1 MMTALAESFVP
12 LVAAH
17 VADLRAAGLLREAL
31 FIDGEWV
38 AASDGGTL
46 EVTDPASGESVA
58 HVASAT
64 PEDVRRAVAAAERA
78 RHGWWARPATE
89 RADVLLRWHDL
100 IKDNQEQLALLLTI
114 EEGKPLVEARG
125 EIAYS
130 AAFVRFYA
138 EEARRG
144 YGEVIPGNRSSRR
157 LFALRQPVGVIAA
170 ITPWNFPALMIARK
184 VAPALAAG
192 CGVVL
197 KPASEAPLS
206 GLALAELGARA
217 GLPAGIFNVV
227 HGEPEVVGAVLTS
240 DETVRMLTFTG
251 STEVGKLLMAQCA
264 GTVKR
269 MALELGG
276 NSPFIVF
283 DDADIGAAV
292 QGAIDSKFR
301 NAGQTCVCANRI
313 LVQSGIHDAF
323 VERFS
328 EAVNQL
334 KVGHGLDAEVAIGPL
349 IEDTAVAKVERHLSD
364 ATSKGAHV
372 VSGGQR
378 HELGGTFFAPTIL
391 VGATSEM
398 ELARGETFGPVA
410 PFFRFETE
418 EEALA
423 LANSTSSGLAAYFY
437 TKDLGRVFRVGEGL
451 EFGVVG
457 VNTGIIS
464 YEGAPFGGMKESGFG
479 REGSH
484 HGLEEFLEVKYLCV
498 DGI

>member
-1 MMTALAESFVP
+1 MVTALAESFVP
-12 LVAAH
+12 LVAGH
-17 VADLRAAGLLREAL
+17 VEELRAAGLLREDL
-31 FIDGEWV
+31 FIDGRWAP
-38 AASDGGTL
+38 AAGGARL
-46 EVTDPASGESVA
+46 EVRDPASGEA
-58 HVASAT
+58 IANIASAAA
-64 PEDVRRAVAAAERA
+64 EDVRHAVAVAERA
-78 RHGWWARPATE
+78 RHNWWARPATE
-89 RADVLLRWHDL
+89 RAEVLMRWHDL
-100 IKDNQEQLALLLTI
+100 IKEDQEQLAVLLTI
-114 EEGKPLVEARG
+114 EEGKPLAEARG
-125 EIAYS
+125 EVAYS
-130 AAFVRFYA
+130 AAFVRFYS

-157 LFALRQPVGVIAA
+157 LFSLRQPVGVVAA

-206 GLALAELGARA
+206 GLALAELGRRA

-227 HGEPEVVGAVLTS
+227 HGDPVVVGAVLTG

-251 STEVGKLLMAQCA
+251 STEVGKLLMSQCA

-269 MALELGG
+269 LALELGG
-276 NSPFIVF
+276 NAPFIVF
-283 DDADIGAAV
+283 DDADVDAAV

-323 VERFS
+323 VERFTK
-328 EAVNQL
+328 AVSPL
-334 KVGHGLDAEVAIGPL
+334 KVGHGLDAGVAIGPL
-349 IEDTAVAKVERHLSD
+349 IEESAVAKVERHLND
-364 ATSKGAHV
+364 ATTKGAQV
-372 VSGGQR
+372 LSGGQR
-378 HELGGTFFAPTIL
+378 HQLGGTFFEPTIL
-391 VGATSEM
+391 VGATSGM

-410 PFFRFETE
+410 PFFRFDTE
-418 EEALA
+418 EEALT

-437 TKDLGRVFRVGEGL
+437 TKDLGRAFRIGEGL

-457 VNTGIIS
+457 VNTGVIS

>member
-1 MMTALAESFVP
+1 MITALAESFVP
-12 LVAAH
+12 LVAGH

-46 EVTDPASGESVA
+46 EVTDPANGESVA

-349 IEDTAVAKVERHLSD
+349 IEESAVAKVERHLSD

-372 VSGGQR
+372 LSGGQR
-378 HELGGTFFAPTIL
+378 HQLGGTFFEPTIL
-391 VGATSEM
+391 VGATSGM
-398 ELARGETFGPVA
+398 ELASGETFGPVA

-437 TKDLGRVFRVGEGL
+437 TKDLGRAFRVGEGL

-457 VNTGIIS
+457 ANTGIIS
-464 YEGAPFGGMKESGFG
+464 YEGAPFGGMKQSGFG